1 MTIYDNAAAT
11 SLRLL
16 TKFGQICTLRKY
28 GAGVYANGAMTP
40 STADTTLK
48 GAVFD
53 YVRMNFG
60 EVLQDGTLVQ
70 ASDRNLFLAA
80 NGSRPEI
87 NDHVLLA
94 NGSEWNIVG
103 IRTVEPSG
111 TPVLY
116 DCRIRQ

>member
-1 MTIYDNAAAT
+1 MSIYDSAAAT

-16 TKFGQICTLRKY
+16 TKFGQNITLRKFGPGTY
-28 GAGVYANGAMTP
+28 TNGVMTP
-40 STADTTLK
+40 STTDSTIK

-70 ASDRNLFLAA
+70 AADRNLFLAA
-80 NGSRPEI
+80 NGSRPEV

>member
-1 MTIYDNAAAT
+1 MSLYANAAAT
-11 SLRLL
+11 ALRLL
-16 TKFGQICTLRKY
+16 GKFGQDVVLRKY
-28 GAGVYANGAMTP
+28 GAGVYADGVMVP
-40 STADTTLK
+40 STTDSTLK

-53 YVRMNFG
+53 YLRMNFG

-70 ASDRNLFLAA
+70 AADRNLLLAA
-80 NGSRPEI
+80 NGARPEV

-111 TPVLY
+111 FPVLY